1 MLLCVGGL
9 CLGRE
14 GTIGCTVGKE
24 AKLKQAE
31 NLFDEI
37 GNAVGWGT
45 LEGRSLLI
53 FFSLFLFF
61 IFLFFYLVILFFL
74 LLL

>member
-31 NLFDEI
+31 KLFDEI

-45 LEGRSLLI
+45 LVRSLLI
-53 FFSLFLFF
+53 FYFFLSSYFY
-61 IFLFFYLVILFFL
+61 FFYTCCR
-74 LLL
+74 